1 MIMGGRRHILHDVIR
16 KSETVTLTVGDKS
29 ASKTVVLEEPIDI
42 YLEIDDNP
50 YNSSVH
56 DCSKHIESLRN
67 SVVACN
73 AAEVAHKI
81 ASTQQI
87 GKHISKGFLGY
98 ITASLDM
105 QNMEECSN
113 VEAVVAELQS
123 QSDELANRKLV
134 MIDDYDILTTR
145 YSAVFENLDREL
157 VQRIHMLMEPCFRF
171 VESSRKEQLRNTDS
185 SLSAMALV
193 GHKEQLDVQAR
204 ISAITVKQRAAG
216 LIESAKQY
224 LLGQKQLAS
233 HIEHVLIGGCKNAR
247 WMLPVVVKKL
257 RL

>member
-1 MIMGGRRHILHDVIR
+1 MGGRRHILHDVIR

-145 YSAVFENLDREL
+145 YSAVL
-157 VQRIHMLMEPCFRF
+157 RIWT
-171 VESSRKEQLRNTDS
+171 ESWCSVFT
-185 SLSAMALV
+185 
-193 GHKEQLDVQAR
+193 
-204 ISAITVKQRAAG
+204 
-216 LIESAKQY
+216 
-224 LLGQKQLAS
+224 
-233 HIEHVLIGGCKNAR
+233 C
-247 WMLPVVVKKL
+247 
-257 RL
+257 